1 MSPIPTITGLVLLV
15 GASLPAQAVTD
26 KYAVTPEE
34 HAACDGDAM
43 SLCADALSDQDGL
56 IACMKAKQ
64 NRLSPVCF
72 TTLKAGL
79 TRRHMRL

>member
-1 MSPIPTITGLVLLV
+1 MSHPPITGLVLLV
-15 GASLPAQAVTD
+15 GASLPAQAMTN
-26 KYAVTPEE
+26 KHAVTPEE

-56 IACMKAKQ
+56 IACMRSKQ
-64 NRLSPVCF
+64 NQLSPVCL
-72 TTLKAGL
+72 TTLKAAL